1 MRKTTL
7 LSAALIGMLLCT
19 LALGMF
25 SAPLSAAPGQQAAA
39 TSTPELGTT
48 TPTATELTTATTVVS
63 PTTLATTTVT
73 ATVELTPTSAAPS
86 TLPSTGG
93 DGTGGPFA
101 LLGIAGVALILAALG
116 LGMTQRGRA

>member
-1 MRKTTL
+1 MC
-7 LSAALIGMLLCT
+7 IV
-19 LALGMF
+19 ALGMF

-39 TSTPELGTT
+39 TSTPEIGTT
-48 TPTATELTTATTVVS
+48 TATATELTTATATELTTATTVIS

-73 ATVELTPTSAAPS
+73 STAELTPTSSTPS

-93 DGTGGPFA
+93 DGAGGPLA

-116 LGMTQRGRA
+116 LTLTQRGRA